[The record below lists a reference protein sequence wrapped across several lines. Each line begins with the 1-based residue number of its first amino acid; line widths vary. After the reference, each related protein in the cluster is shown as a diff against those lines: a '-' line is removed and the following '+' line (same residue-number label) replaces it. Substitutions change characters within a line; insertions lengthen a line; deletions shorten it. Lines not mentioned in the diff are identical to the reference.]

1 MIQVK
6 SLRFRMMLLF
16 CAIVGIFLAG
26 TLFVIYGLFS
36 REMLSQLDCRLL
48 RVGSTV
54 VAQVAADPTKRNI
67 EYLDV
72 PKEYF
77 EVLDSSGRVLEQSKN
92 LNGHTISLGGEFDS
106 SRVVFRTTEDIEQG
120 RQRLALIPF
129 KQGSEQRVLVITMPT
144 SHDDMALGTIR
155 HLILWV
161 LPLSL
166 LLTAGISVWY
176 VGRSL
181 EPVTKLIQQAR
192 RMMEGIQGSSP
203 AQPELESDR
212 QRLLS
217 LPTGHDELSSLA
229 SAFNLLFTRL
239 NVALRQDRQFV
250 SDAAHE
256 LRTPLHVMRGE
267 TELVLSQPRSTEEYV
282 KTLHVVN
289 EEVLSLTRIVEALFT
304 LSMADA
310 GQLRINCEPLYLNE
324 VIEQAC
330 ARIGP
335 LAQSKRIRIE
345 RDLSDDIAY
354 FGDEAL
360 LQELSIIFLDNAI
373 KYSPPDTLV
382 QVNLEKVAGQVR
394 IKFRDQGYGI
404 PNEHLPH
411 IFERFYRARLPESS
425 ETRSG
430 GLGLAI
436 AQAIVHAQG
445 GSIECESTPS
455 SHTTF
460 TVILSDVAPWDS
472 TAVVSSSLA
481 DSCYREA
488 HLESGVAVGS

>member
-1 MIQVK
+1 MIHIN

-26 TLFVIYGLFS
+26 TLFGIYGLFS

-54 VAQVAADPTKRNI
+54 VAQVVSDPTKPHI
-67 EYLDV
+67 ENLDV

-77 EVLDSSGRVLEQSKN
+77 EVLDSSGNVLEQSKN
-92 LNGHTISLGGEFDS
+92 LYGHAIGLGGELDL
-106 SRVVFRTTEDIEQG
+106 SRVLFRTTEDAEQG

-129 KQGSEQRVLVITMPT
+129 KQVSEQRVLVITMPM

-155 HLILWV
+155 RLILWV
-161 LPLSL
+161 LPISL

-181 EPVTKLIQQAR
+181 EPVTKLIEQAR

-203 AQPELESDR
+203 PEPELESED

-217 LPTGHDELSSLA
+217 VPDAHDELSSLA

-239 NVALRQDRQFV
+239 SVALRQDRQFV

-256 LRTPLHVMRGE
+256 LRTPLHVLRGE
-267 TELVLSQPRSTEEYV
+267 TELVLSQVRSTEEYV
-282 KTLHVVN
+282 KTLYVVN
-289 EEVLSLTRIVEALFT
+289 EEVSSLTRIVEALFT

-310 GQLRINCEPLYLNE
+310 GQLRMNCEPLYLNE
-324 VIEQAC
+324 VMEQAC
-330 ARIGP
+330 TRIGP
-335 LAQSKRIRIE
+335 LAQAKRIRIE
-345 RDLSDDIAY
+345 RDLSEDIAY
-354 FGDEAL
+354 FGDETL

-382 QVNLEKVAGQVR
+382 RVNLERDHGR
-394 IKFRDQGYGI
+394 LRLKFRDQGYGI
-404 PNEHLPH
+404 PREHLPH
-411 IFERFYRARLPESS
+411 IFERFYRARVPESS

-445 GSIECESTPS
+445 GSIECESTPA

-460 TVILSDVAPWDS
+460 TVILKDAAQWDS
-472 TAVVSSSLA
+472 SPVASSSLGTA
-481 DSCYREA
+481 GYREPR
-488 HLESGVAVGS
+488 LESGIAVGS

>member
-92 LNGHTISLGGEFDS
+92 LNGHTIGLGGELDS
-106 SRVVFRTTEDIEQG
+106 SRVLFRTTEDVEQG

-155 HLILWV
+155 RLILWV

-181 EPVTKLIQQAR
+181 RPVTQLIQQAR
-192 RMMEGIQGSSP
+192 RMMEGIQGSNP
-203 AQPELESDR
+203 PQPELEPD
-212 QRLLS
+212 QTLLS
-217 LPTGHDELSSLA
+217 VPNAHDELSSLA

-239 NVALRQDRQFV
+239 GIALRQDRQFV

-256 LRTPLHVMRGE
+256 LRTPLHVLRGE
-267 TELVLSQPRSTEEYV
+267 TELILSQPRSTAEYV
-282 KTLHVVN
+282 ETLHVVN
-289 EEVLSLTRIVEALFT
+289 EEVSSLTRIVEALFT

-310 GQLRINCEPLYLNE
+310 GQLRMNCESLYLNE

-345 RDLSDDIAY
+345 RDLSEDIAY
-354 FGDEAL
+354 FGDETL
-360 LQELSIIFLDNAI
+360 LHELSIIFLDNAI
-373 KYSPPDTLV
+373 KYSPPDTV
-382 QVNLEKVAGQVR
+382 VRVNLEKAHGQLR
-394 IKFRDQGYGI
+394 MTFQDQGYGI
-404 PNEHLPH
+404 PSDHLPH

-445 GSIECESTPS
+445 GSIECESTPL

-460 TVILSDVAPWDS
+460 TVILKDVVQRDS
-472 TAVVSSSLA
+472 RAAAISSLGT
-481 DSCYREA
+481 SRYRESR
-488 HLESGVAVGS
+488 LESGIAVGS

>member
-1 MIQVK
+1 MIQIN

-16 CAIVGIFLAG
+16 CTIVGIFLAG
-26 TLFVIYGLFS
+26 TLFGIYGLFS

-54 VAQVAADPTKRNI
+54 VAQIVSDPAKRNI
-67 EYLDV
+67 ENLDV

-77 EVLDSSGRVLEQSKN
+77 EVLNSSGNVLEQSKN
-92 LNGHTISLGGEFDS
+92 LNGLTIGLGGELDL
-106 SRVVFRTTEDIEQG
+106 SRVLFRTTENIEQG
-120 RQRLALIPF
+120 RQRLASIPF
-129 KQGSEQRVLVITMPT
+129 KQGSEQRVLVITMPL
-144 SHDDMALGTIR
+144 SHNDMALGTIR
-155 HLILWV
+155 RLILWA
-161 LPLSL
+161 LPISL

-181 EPVTKLIQQAR
+181 QPVTKLIQQAR
-192 RMMEGIQGSSP
+192 CMMEGIQGSSLP
-203 AQPELESDR
+203 QPEVESDH

-217 LPTGHDELSSLA
+217 VPNAHDELSSLA
-229 SAFNLLFTRL
+229 STFNLLFTRL
-239 NVALRQDRQFV
+239 GVALRQDRQFV

-256 LRTPLHVMRGE
+256 LRTPLHVLRGE
-267 TELVLSQPRSTEEYV
+267 TELILSQPRSTEEYV

-289 EEVLSLTRIVEALFT
+289 EEVSSLTRIVEALFT

-310 GQLRINCEPLYLNE
+310 GQLRMNCEPLYLNE

-330 ARIGP
+330 ARVGP

-345 RDLSDDIAY
+345 RDLSEDIAY
-354 FGDEAL
+354 FGDETL

-382 QVNLEKVAGQVR
+382 RVNLEKAHGR
-394 IKFRDQGYGI
+394 LRMKFQDQGYGI
-404 PNEHLPH
+404 PGEHLPH
-411 IFERFYRARLPESS
+411 IFERFYRGRLPESP

-436 AQAIVHAQG
+436 AQAIVQAQG

-460 TVILSDVAPWDS
+460 TVILQDMAQSGSTVVA
-472 TAVVSSSLA
+472 SSSLGT
-481 DSCYREA
+481 SRYREA
-488 HLESGVAVGS
+488 RLESGIAVGS

>member
-1 MIQVK
+1 MIQMN

-26 TLFVIYGLFS
+26 TLFGIYGLFS

-54 VAQVAADPTKRNI
+54 VAQVVSDPTKRNI
-67 EYLDV
+67 ENLDV

-77 EVLDSSGRVLEQSKN
+77 EVLNSSGSVLEQSKN
-92 LNGHTISLGGEFDS
+92 LNGHAIGLGGGLDL
-106 SRVVFRTTEDIEQG
+106 SRVLFRTTEDVEQG

-129 KQGSEQRVLVITMPT
+129 KQGSEQRILVITMPM

-155 HLILWV
+155 RLILWV
-161 LPLSL
+161 LPISL

-181 EPVTKLIQQAR
+181 EPVTKLIQQAG

-203 AQPELESDR
+203 PQPELESDR

-217 LPTGHDELSSLA
+217 VPNAHDELSSLA

-256 LRTPLHVMRGE
+256 LRTPLHILRGE

-282 KTLHVVN
+282 KTLDVVN
-289 EEVLSLTRIVEALFT
+289 EEVSSLTRIVEALFT

-310 GQLRINCEPLYLNE
+310 GQLRMNCEPLYLNE

-330 ARIGP
+330 ARIAP
-335 LAQSKRIRIE
+335 LAKSKRIRIE
-345 RDLSDDIAY
+345 RDLSEDIAY
-354 FGDEAL
+354 FGDETL
-360 LQELSIIFLDNAI
+360 LQELSTIFLDNAI
-373 KYSPPDTLV
+373 KYSPPDTV
-382 QVNLEKVAGQVR
+382 VRVNLEKADGQLR
-394 IKFRDQGYGI
+394 MKFQDQGYGI
-404 PNEHLPH
+404 PSEHLLH

-436 AQAIVHAQG
+436 AQAIVRAQG
-445 GSIECESTPS
+445 GAIECESTPS

-460 TVILSDVAPWDS
+460 TVILKDIAQWDS
-472 TAVVSSSLA
+472 TAVAGLSLGTA
-481 DSCYREA
+481 RYREA
-488 HLESGVAVGS
+488 RLESGIAVGS

>member
-1 MIQVK
+1 MIQMN

-26 TLFVIYGLFS
+26 TLFGIYGLFS

-54 VAQVAADPTKRNI
+54 VAQVVPDPTKRNI
-67 EYLDV
+67 ENLDV

-77 EVLDSSGRVLEQSKN
+77 EVLDSSGNVLEQSKN
-92 LNGHTISLGGEFDS
+92 LNGHAIGLGGELDL
-106 SRVVFRTTEDIEQG
+106 SRVLFRTTEDVEQG

-129 KQGSEQRVLVITMPT
+129 KQGSQQRVLVITMPM

-155 HLILWV
+155 RLILWV
-161 LPLSL
+161 LPISL
-166 LLTAGISVWY
+166 FLTAGISVWY

-181 EPVTKLIQQAR
+181 EPVTKLIEQAG
-192 RMMEGIQGSSP
+192 RMMEGIQGSSSP
-203 AQPELESDR
+203 QPELESDQ

-217 LPTGHDELSSLA
+217 VPNAHDELSSLA

-239 NVALRQDRQFV
+239 SVALRQDRQFV
-250 SDAAHE
+250 SDAANDKIPANAPA
-256 LRTPLHVMRGE
+256 RIAGRDRN
-267 TELVLSQPRSTEEYV
+267 SCCRSREDSKEDV

-289 EEVLSLTRIVEALFT
+289 EEVSSLTRIVEALFT

-310 GQLRINCEPLYLNE
+310 GQLRMNCEPLYLNE
-324 VIEQAC
+324 VMEQAC

-335 LAQSKRIRIE
+335 LAKSKRIHIE
-345 RDLSDDIAY
+345 RDLSEDIAY
-354 FGDEAL
+354 FGDETL

-382 QVNLEKVAGQVR
+382 RVNLEKVHGQVR
-394 IKFRDQGYGI
+394 LKFQDQGYGI
-404 PNEHLPH
+404 PSEDLPH
-411 IFERFYRARLPESS
+411 IFERFYRARLARKFG
-425 ETRSG
+425 TVQRR
-430 GLGLAI
+430 LRLAI
-436 AQAIVHAQG
+436 AHAIVHAQG
-445 GSIECESTPS
+445 GSIKCESTPS

-460 TVILSDVAPWDS
+460 TVILKEMLRNGIRGRSRVR
-472 TAVVSSSLA
+472 L
-481 DSCYREA
+481 
-488 HLESGVAVGS
+488 

>member
-1 MIQVK
+1 MIRVK

-92 LNGHTISLGGEFDS
+92 LNGHTIDLGGELDS
-106 SRVVFRTTEDIEQG
+106 SRVLFRTTEDVEQG

-155 HLILWV
+155 RLILWV

-181 EPVTKLIQQAR
+181 RPVTQLIQQAR
-192 RMMEGIQGSSP
+192 RMMEGIQGSNP
-203 AQPELESDR
+203 PQPELELD

-217 LPTGHDELSSLA
+217 VPNAHDELSSLA

-239 NVALRQDRQFV
+239 GIALRQDRQFV

-256 LRTPLHVMRGE
+256 LRTPLHVLRGE
-267 TELVLSQPRSTEEYV
+267 TELILSQPRSTQEYV
-282 KTLHVVN
+282 ETLHVVN
-289 EEVLSLTRIVEALFT
+289 EEVSSLTRIVEALFT

-310 GQLRINCEPLYLNE
+310 GQLRMNCEALYLNE

-335 LAQSKRIRIE
+335 LAQAKRIRIE
-345 RDLSDDIAY
+345 RDLSEDIAY
-354 FGDEAL
+354 FGDETL
-360 LQELSIIFLDNAI
+360 LHELSVIFLDNAI
-373 KYSPPDTLV
+373 KYSPPDTV
-382 QVNLEKVAGQVR
+382 VRVNLEKAHGQLR
-394 IKFRDQGYGI
+394 MKFQDQGYGI
-404 PNEHLPH
+404 PSEHLPH

-445 GSIECESTPS
+445 GSIECESAPL

-460 TVILSDVAPWDS
+460 TVILKDVVQRDS
-472 TAVVSSSLA
+472 RAAAISSLGT
-481 DSCYREA
+481 SRHREPR
-488 HLESGVAVGS
+488 LESGIAVGS

>member
-1 MIQVK
+1 MIQVN
-6 SLRFRMMLLF
+6 SLRFRMMMLF
-16 CAIVGIFLAG
+16 CAVVGIFLAG

-54 VAQVAADPTKRNI
+54 VAQVVSDPTKRNI
-67 EYLDV
+67 ENLDV

-77 EVLDSSGRVLEQSKN
+77 ELLDSSERILEQSKS
-92 LNGHTISLGGEFDS
+92 LNGHTIALGGDLDL
-106 SRVVFRTTEDIEQG
+106 SRVVFRTTENIEQG

-129 KQGSEQRVLVITMPT
+129 KHGSEQRVLVITMPT

-155 HLILWV
+155 RLILSV

-181 EPVTKLIQQAR
+181 QPVSQLIKQAR
-192 RMMEGIQGSSP
+192 RMMEAIQGSNSP
-203 AQPELESDR
+203 QAELDSDP

-217 LPTGHDELSSLA
+217 VPTAHDELRSLA

-239 NVALRQDRQFV
+239 NIALRQDRQFV

-256 LRTPLHVMRGE
+256 LRTPLHVLRGE

-289 EEVLSLTRIVEALFT
+289 EEVSNLTRIVEALFT

-310 GQLRINCEPLYLNE
+310 GQLRLNREPLYLNE

-335 LAQSKRIRIE
+335 LAQCKGIRIE
-345 RDLSDDIAY
+345 RDLNEDIAY
-354 FGDEAL
+354 VGDETL
-360 LQELSIIFLDNAI
+360 LRELSIIFLDNAV

-382 QVNLEKVAGQVR
+382 RVNLEKADGQVR
-394 IKFRDQGYGI
+394 MKFQDQGYGI
-404 PNEHLPH
+404 SSEHLPH
-411 IFERFYRARLPESS
+411 IFERFYRARLPDSS

-436 AQAIVHAQG
+436 AQAIVRAQG
-445 GSIECESTPS
+445 GTIECESTPS
-455 SHTTF
+455 SHTIF
-460 TVILSDVAPWDS
+460 TVILNEVAQRDS
-472 TAVVSSSLA
+472 TLVARPDLR
-481 DSCYREA
+481 YREP
-488 HLESGVAVGS
+488 LLVSRIVVGS

>member
-1 MIQVK
+1 MIQIN

-16 CAIVGIFLAG
+16 CAVVGVFLAS

-54 VAQVAADPTKRNI
+54 VAQMVSDPTKQNV
-67 EYLDV
+67 ENLDV

-77 EVLDSSGRVLEQSKN
+77 EVVDSSGRVLEKSKN
-92 LNGHTISLGGEFDS
+92 LSGRPIDLGGEPDL
-106 SRVVFRTTEDIEQG
+106 SRVLFRTTENVEQG

-155 HLILWV
+155 RLILWV

-181 EPVTKLIQQAR
+181 QPVTKLIHQAR
-192 RMMEGIQGSSP
+192 RMMEGIQGSSLP
-203 AQPELESDR
+203 QAELESDS

-217 LPTGHDELSSLA
+217 VPTAHDELSSLA

-239 NVALRQDRQFV
+239 SVALRQDRQFV

-256 LRTPLHVMRGE
+256 LRTPLHVLRGE
-267 TELVLSQPRSTEEYV
+267 TELVLSQPRSEEDYV
-282 KTLHVVN
+282 NTLQVVN
-289 EEVLSLTRIVEALFT
+289 EEVSSLTRIVEALFT

-310 GQLRINCEPLYLNE
+310 GQLRMNCEPLYLNE

-335 LAQSKRIRIE
+335 LAQSKRIRIQ
-345 RDLSDDIAY
+345 RDLSQDIAY

-382 QVNLEKVAGQVR
+382 RVNLEKADGQVR
-394 IKFRDQGYGI
+394 IRFRDQGYGI
-404 PNEHLPH
+404 PSEHLPH
-411 IFERFYRARLPESS
+411 IFERFYRARRPESA

-445 GSIECESTPS
+445 GSIECESTPL

-460 TVILSDVAPWDS
+460 TVILKDVVQRDS
-472 TAVVSSSLA
+472 RAEAISSLGT
-481 DSCYREA
+481 SRYREPR
-488 HLESGVAVGS
+488 LESGIAVGS